1 MGQTRVCASVCVRS
15 KFSNKCTDLV
25 EEKDKIQGKGDEQS
39 QEPKV
44 VEVARKIVL
53 ER

>member
-1 MGQTRVCASVCVRS
+1 MAAKCH
-15 KFSNKCTDLV
+15 KCTDLI
-25 EEKDKIQGKGDEQS
+25 EEQDEVQSKGDEQC

-53 ER
+53 GGGDVS